1 MSVNASVLYSE
12 HVEKQVCKEGFFYMN
27 SVILRTNDSSR
38 YLISNGNFPNWI
50 KILLGAVV

>member
-1 MSVNASVLYSE
+1 
-12 HVEKQVCKEGFFYMN
+12 MN